1 MRSAFGVTLLGAGM
15 ALASTPVS
23 SLIAQAGNKLLTVP
37 NRFIVEFQSSADLPQ
52 TRRSTGAPEN
62 IYESLRERKISFD
75 IHHEY
80 NSPGLF
86 VGVSLTLN
94 NAQDVASL
102 RSTAG
107 VVAIRPVKL
116 FDRPSPIDFK
126 NVSDSDSGLPDSE
139 GVHIIT
145 GVDRLHAQGITG
157 HGVKIGIIDTG
168 VDYTHEYLG
177 AGFGPG
183 FKVAGGY
190 DLVGDAYTGANMP
203 VPDADPLDQCA
214 GIGTHVA
221 GIIACNPNNP
231 FNVSGVAYDAE
242 IYAFRIFG
250 CLGGSAEDVIVAG
263 LLKAADADMDI
274 LTLSLGGLGGWTE
287 GTAAVVASRIAAS
300 GKIVT
305 IAAGNAGDAG
315 PWYSANPGNAIDAI
329 SVASSD
335 SPIIPL
341 QSLTLQGSMHA
352 PIVYFSSLPLPVNG
366 SLPLYATSKN
376 TTVADDACNPLAAS
390 TPDLST
396 FVVLVRRATC
406 AVTVQLAHLAAF
418 NASVALIYDDGT
430 GFTTAISVGKFKAVL
445 IQASDGVFLAQQL
458 ATGTAVNVTFPQ
470 EGALVQFPDPK
481 GGLVS
486 AFTSYGPTEDLFF
499 KPAITAPGGHIL
511 STWPV
516 PLGGWALL
524 SGTSMAT
531 PFMAGSAALLLS
543 VKGKSAEVV
552 ATARSVFQSTANPL
566 ASSHTDGAL
575 VQTTTQQ
582 GAGLIQVYDALFATT
597 IISPAELLLNDTAHF
612 VGTQK
617 FAVTNT
623 GKSPKTYT
631 LKHSP
636 VGTAVTVPTGSILPA
651 SGGPIPLSADYASVS
666 FDEETFTLNPGQ
678 THEVVATF
686 TPPQV
691 DATTFPVYSGFIHV
705 VSDAEDV
712 HASYMGLAA
721 SIIDKAVIDTS
732 TEALG
737 IQLPLLDDPSGT
749 NEAANY
755 TFVNGDEPF
764 LLWRLAFGTAVLR
777 VDLVTADTT
786 LPGAVHGRGI
796 VPIFTFPQSQN
807 GGTFSNINVVGPILE
822 HDYAPRND
830 GTSSQ
835 DLNFVSGLNMT
846 NTFANGTVIP
856 NGSYKVLIRALRVT
870 GDPDKEADYD
880 AWLSQTM
887 GVFVT

>member
-1 MRSAFGVTLLGAGM
+1 MRSAFGVTTLLGAGM
-15 ALASTPVS
+15 ALASTPIS
-23 SLIAQAGNKLLTVP
+23 SLIAQAGNNLLTVP
-37 NRFIVEFQSSADLPQ
+37 NRFIVEFQSPADLPQ
-52 TRRSTGAPEN
+52 TRRSTGTAN
-62 IYESLRERKISFD
+62 LYASLRQREISFD

-94 NAQDVASL
+94 DVASL

-116 FDRPSPIDFK
+116 FDRPAPFDFK
-126 NVSDSDSGLPDSE
+126 NVSEGDSGLPDSE

-157 HGVKIGIIDTG
+157 HGVKIGMQ
-168 VDYTHEYLG
+168 VYLG

-190 DLVGDAYTGANMP
+190 DLVGDAYTGPNTTP
-203 VPDADPLDQCA
+203 VPDADPLDQY
-214 GIGTHVA
+214 T
-221 GIIACNPNNP
+221 GIIGCNPNNP

-263 LLKAADADMDI
+263 MLKAADADMDI

-305 IAAGNAGDAG
+305 IAAGNAGDSGA
-315 PWYSANPGNAIDAI
+315 WYSSNPGNAINAI

-341 QSLTLQGSMHA
+341 QSLTLQGPTHA
-352 PIVYFSSLPLPVNG
+352 PIVYFSSVPLPVNG

-376 TTVADDACNPLAAS
+376 TTVTDDACSPLPAS
-390 TPDLST
+390 TPNLST

-406 AVTVQLAHLAAF
+406 AVTVQLKHLAAF
-418 NASVALIYDDGT
+418 NASPCRNGT
-430 GFTTAISVGKFKAVL
+430 GFTAAISVGNFTAAL

-458 ATGTAVNVTFPQ
+458 AAGTAVNVTFPQ

-486 AFTSYGPTEDLFF
+486 AFTSYGPTDDLFF

-543 VKGKSAEVV
+543 VKGKSAEVA
-552 ATARSVFQSTANPL
+552 ATARSVFQSTAKPL
-566 ASSHTDGAL
+566 ASDHTDGAL
-575 VQTTTQQ
+575 VQTTIQQ
-582 GAGLIQVYDALFATT
+582 GAGLVQVYDVLFATT

-623 GKSPKTYT
+623 GKSPKTYV

-636 VGTAVTVPTGSILPA
+636 VGTAVTGSILPA
-651 SGGPIPLSADYASVS
+651 SGPVPRSADYASVS

-686 TPPQV
+686 TPPKV

-705 VSDAEDV
+705 VSDGEDV
-712 HASYMGLAA
+712 HTSYMGLAA
-721 SIIDKAVIDTS
+721 SIRDKAVLDTS

-737 IQLPLLDDPSGT
+737 VQLPVLEDPSGAT
-749 NEAANY
+749 EAANY

-764 LLWRLAFGTAVLR
+764 LLWRLAFGTAVFR
-777 VDLVTADTT
+777 ADLVTADTT
-786 LPGAVHGRGI
+786 VPGTVSGRGV
-796 VPIFTFPQSQN
+796 VPSFTFPKGQN
-807 GGTFSNINVVGPILE
+807 GGAFSAVDVLGPIFE
-822 HDYAPRND
+822 HDYTPRND
-830 GTSSQ
+830 GTNSD
-835 DLNFVSGLNMT
+835 DLNFASGLNMT

-856 NGSYKVLIRALRVT
+856 NGSYKVFIRALRVT
-870 GDPDKEADYD
+870 GDPDNEADYD
-880 AWLSQTM
+880 TWLSPTM
-887 GVFVT
+887 GVFAT

>member
-15 ALASTPVS
+15 ALASTPIS
-23 SLIAQAGNKLLTVP
+23 SLIAQAGNNLVTVP
-37 NRFIVEFQSSADLPQ
+37 NRFIVEFQSPADLPQ
-52 TRRSTGAPEN
+52 TRRSTSTAN
-62 IYESLRERKISFD
+62 IYASLRQRQISFD

-94 NAQDVASL
+94 DVSSL

-116 FDRPSPIDFK
+116 FDRPSPFDFK
-126 NVSDSDSGLPDSE
+126 NVSEGDSGLPDSE
-139 GVHIIT
+139 GTHIIT

-157 HGVKIGIIDTG
+157 TASKSGCNIDTG
-168 VDYTHEYLG
+168 VDYTHKYLG

-190 DLVGDAYTGANMP
+190 DLVGDAYTGANTP

-214 GIGTHVA
+214 GHGDYCCFSFD
-221 GIIACNPNNP
+221 GIIGCNPNNP

-305 IAAGNAGDAG
+305 IAAGNSGDAG
-315 PWYSANPGNAIDAI
+315 PWYSSNPGNAIDAI

-341 QSLTLQGSMHA
+341 QSLTLQGSTHA
-352 PIVYFSSLPLPVNG
+352 PIVYFSSVPLPVNG

-376 TTVADDACNPLAAS
+376 TTVTDDACSPLPAS

-430 GFTTAISVGKFKAVL
+430 GFTAAISVGNFTAAL
-445 IQASDGVFLAQQL
+445 IQASDGIFLVQQL
-458 ATGTAVNVTFPQ
+458 AAGTAVNVTFPQ

-543 VKGKSAEVV
+543 VKGKSAEVA
-552 ATARSVFQSTANPL
+552 ATARSVFQSTAKPL
-566 ASSHTDGAL
+566 ASDHTDGAL
-575 VQTTTQQ
+575 VQTAIQQ
-582 GAGLIQVYDALFATT
+582 GAGLVQVYDALFATT

-617 FAVTNT
+617 IAVTNT
-623 GKSPKTYT
+623 GKSPKTYV

-636 VGTAVTVPTGSILPA
+636 VGTAVTGSILPA
-651 SGGPIPLSADYASVS
+651 SGPIPLSTDYASVS

-678 THEVVATF
+678 THDVVATF
-686 TPPQV
+686 TPPKV
-691 DATTFPVYSGFIHV
+691 DATTFPVYSGFIHI
-705 VSDAEDV
+705 VSDGEDV

-721 SIIDKAVIDTS
+721 SIRDKAVLDTS
-732 TEALG
+732 TKALG
-737 IQLPLLDDPSGT
+737 VQLPLLEDPSGT
-749 NEAANY
+749 NATANY

-764 LLWRLAFGTAVLR
+764 LLWRLAFGTALLR
-777 VDLVTADTT
+777 VDLVTADTAV
-786 LPGAVHGRGI
+786 PGTVNGRDV
-796 VPIFTFPQSQN
+796 VPTFTFPQGES

-830 GTSSQ
+830 ESLVS

-870 GDPDKEADYD
+870 GDPDNEADYD